1 MTDTTNQFSSDFFK
15 KSKLISLLIGG
26 ILIFVTGLIFVL
38 LADLKLKTY
47 AVWLFVAII
56 ISAGSGILNL
66 LAENY
71 RDKHVLYIVLKSIG
85 YALSIGFVIFIFIF
99 NASSFCKNN
108 NYKLVNLR
116 DITIVITAI
125 LSSISA
131 LAQTYNLIL
140 NIVTINEE

>member
-47 AVWLFVAII
+47 AVWLFVDII

-99 NASSFCKNN
+99 NASSFCKNI
-108 NYKLVNLR
+108 NYKLVNVR